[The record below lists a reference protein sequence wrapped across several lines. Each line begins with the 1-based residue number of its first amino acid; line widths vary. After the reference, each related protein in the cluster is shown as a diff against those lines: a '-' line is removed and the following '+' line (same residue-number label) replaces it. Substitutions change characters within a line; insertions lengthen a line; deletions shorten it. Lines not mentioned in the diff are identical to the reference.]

1 MEKYLCWLTHEEPYV
16 PYKTMVE
23 RIVGSTSSSS
33 NVHGVVDNYSNYY
46 RSMIIDAMRMNQDYT
61 CKYSIVDEKPNTYTT
76 RFFKLLKD
84 SDAPL

>member
-1 MEKYLCWLTHEEPYV
+1 
-16 PYKTMVE
+16 MVE